1 MKYKFY
7 TTSEKAWAAMFEAI
21 SNAKKSIYLEMYI
34 FSDNTENYDFFN
46 SLGQKARSGVKVK
59 IIIDASGSAELNKQT
74 IKKIIGAGAELLFFN
89 HWLHRSHRKILIVD
103 ENTAFW
109 GGVNIH
115 KYFQKW
121 DDLQVRVKGRF
132 VKNIVRSFARAYGI
146 SGGKDQSIL
155 SLAEKNMEEKTGLW
169 LVEHWHLSNHLSLKK
184 YYVGKIESA
193 QKSIVIFTPYFMP
206 RPWLI
211 KALKRAVKRKIEVQ
225 IIIPSK
231 ADNLSSP
238 LINRL
243 NYLYIS
249 KICLSGIKFFLLPNM
264 NHAKAILIDEKEGMV
279 GSQNMDFLSY
289 GHNAEIGVF
298 FQDPAMVSD
307 LKKIFDKWKKQSAPF
322 NHLAFKP
329 KWYDFFISPIIRI
342 FQIVV

>member
-7 TTSEKAWAAMFEAI
+7 TTSEKAWAAMFEAM
-21 SNAKKSIYLEMYI
+21 SNAKKSIYFEMYI

-46 SLGQKARSGVKVK
+46 ILEQKARDGVKVK
-59 IIIDASGSAELNKQT
+59 IIIDASGSAKLNKQAV
-74 IKKIIGAGAELLFFN
+74 KKIKDAGAELLFFN
-89 HWLHRSHRKILIVD
+89 SWFHRNHRKLLIID
-103 ENTAFW
+103 ESVAFW

-121 DDLQVRVKGRF
+121 DDLQVRIKNRF
-132 VKNIVRSFARAYGI
+132 VKNMVNSFARVYRI
-146 SGGKDQSIL
+146 SGGKDQAIL
-155 SLAEKNMEEKTGLW
+155 LLAGKKMKEKTGLW
-169 LVEHWHLSNHLSLKK
+169 LVEHWHLHNHLSLKK
-184 YYVGKIESA
+184 YYVRKIKNA
-193 QKSIVIFTPYFMP
+193 KKNIIIFTPYFMP

-211 KALKRAVKRKIEVQ
+211 KELKRAVNKGVEVK
-225 IIIPSK
+225 IIIPNK

-238 LINRL
+238 IINRL
-243 NYLYIS
+243 NYIYIS
-249 KICLSGIKFFLLPNM
+249 KICLSGIKFYLLPKM

-322 NHLAFKP
+322 NHLSFKP
-329 KWYDFFISPIIRI
+329 KWYDFFLSPIIRI